1 MMQNYD
7 MMIEEKV
14 QKVFSEMEKRVS
26 TKDMVRIH
34 EAFELAREAHAVQ
47 KRKSGEP
54 FISHPIAV
62 ATIVAEELKLGAN
75 PVIAAFLHDVVEDT
89 DYTMDDIRQR
99 FGDDVAFLVSVVTK
113 KSAGN
118 YEISKQ
124 VDNYKQMLNSIH
136 YDIRALLVKLAD
148 RLHNMRTLGSMP
160 PHKQMKIAG
169 ETDFFYAPLANRL
182 GLYNVKI
189 ELENLSF
196 RYRCPH
202 EYERIACLIQKD
214 KENHQERLDA
224 FTTRIREVLAN
235 DGIEVQVKTIYRA
248 PYSIWRKMRKSGDD
262 FNHIPFR
269 HIVEVMYAC
278 EDEHLEKDMAL
289 RIYSRLTDAFSEK
302 TCGII
307 NYIDSPKENGYQSFH
322 VQLLSDY
329 GCWEE
334 VHISSER
341 MVRASQLGVVAERSE
356 GNVRRWIEKFRTV
369 LKDMEFHQKEGDFI
383 ENVVTTFYNDD
394 IRVFTP
400 KGMPVNLPKRAT
412 ALDFAFE
419 IHSHIGEH
427 AHYARINGQLA
438 SVKTELHRGDIVEI
452 VTNPDIQP
460 QKDWT
465 NHVLTYK
472 AKGFL
477 KRYFANQEKPTY
489 HFCSQCQPIPGEEVI
504 GFKETDGT
512 ISVHKRNCPIA
523 IGLASQQGDSIVS
536 VDYQEQ
542 TNMLY
547 PVIIQILAVD
557 RHQLLSD
564 MINCITQELNLS
576 IDALNTVTVD
586 CIVNCNITFGVHSF
600 GELQTIISHISSIN
614 GIEEVKMLHQ
624 KNTPPPA
631 SEENEFKALIEQA
644 H

>member
-1 MMQNYD
+1 MMQNYNK
-7 MMIEEKV
+7 IIQEKAQV
-14 QKVFSEMEKRVS
+14 VFMEMEKRVS
-26 TKDMVRIH
+26 AEDMTRIRA
-34 EAFELAREAHAVQ
+34 AFELAREAHAEQ

-54 FISHPIAV
+54 YIIHPIAV

-89 DYTMDDIRQR
+89 AYTIDDIRQR

-113 KSAGN
+113 KSTGH

-148 RLHNMRTLGSMP
+148 RLHNMRTLSSMRP
-160 PHKQMKIAG
+160 DKQMKIAG
-169 ETDFFYAPLANRL
+169 ETDFFYAPLANLL

-202 EYERIACLIQKD
+202 EYEMIAGLIQKD
-214 KENHQERLDA
+214 KDSQQKRLTA
-224 FTTRIREVLAN
+224 FTEKIREVLKQN
-235 DGIEVQVKTIYRA
+235 GIDAQINTVYRA

-262 FNHIPFR
+262 FSHIPFR
-269 HIVEVMYAC
+269 HVVEVVFTC
-278 EDEHLEKDMAL
+278 TDEEQEKDMAL
-289 RIYSRLTDAFSEK
+289 HIYSRLTNVFNEK
-302 TCGII
+302 PCGII

-322 VQLLSDY
+322 VQLLSNY

-341 MVRASQLGVVAERSE
+341 MARASQLGVVAERSE
-356 GNVRRWIEKFRTV
+356 DNVRRWIDKFRTV
-369 LKDMEFHQKEGDFI
+369 LKDLEFHQKEGDFI

-394 IRVFTP
+394 ILVFTP
-400 KGMPVNLPKRAT
+400 KGKPVIFPKRAT

-452 VTNPDIQP
+452 GTNADITPKPD
-460 QKDWT
+460 WME
-465 NHVLTYK
+465 HVLTYK

-477 KRYFANQEKPTY
+477 KRYFAKQEKSNF
-489 HFCSQCQPIPGEEVI
+489 HFCSNCHPIPGEEVI
-504 GFKETDGT
+504 GFKEADGSIT
-512 ISVHKRNCPIA
+512 VHKRNCPIA
-523 IGLASQQGDSIVS
+523 IGLASKKGDSIVS
-536 VDYQEQ
+536 VDYKESPAA
-542 TNMLY
+542 LY
-547 PVIIQILAVD
+547 PVAIQILAVD
-557 RHQLLSD
+557 RYHLLSD
-564 MINCITQELNLS
+564 MIDSITNELNLS
-576 IDALNTVTVD
+576 IGSLTTNTVD
-586 CIVNCNITFGVHSF
+586 CIVNCTITFSVHSF
-600 GELQTIISHISSIN
+600 GELQTIISHIAAID
-614 GIEEVKMLHQ
+614 GVEEVKQVNHNKQ
-624 KNTPPPA
+624 
-631 SEENEFKALIEQA
+631 
-644 H
+644 

>member
-34 EAFELAREAHAVQ
+34 EAFELAREAHAEQ

-54 FISHPIAV
+54 YIIHPSAV

-113 KSAGN
+113 KSTGN

-124 VDNYKQMLNSIH
+124 VDNYKQMLNSVH

-202 EYERIACLIQKD
+202 EYELIANLIQKD
-214 KENHQERLDA
+214 MESHQERLDI
-224 FTTRIREVLAN
+224 FTARIREALAN

-269 HIVEVMYAC
+269 HFVEVMYAC
-278 EDEHLEKDMAL
+278 EDEQQEKDMAL
-289 RIYSRLTDAFSEK
+289 RIYSRLTDAFNEK
-302 TCGII
+302 PCGII

-322 VQLLSDY
+322 VQLLSDF

-356 GNVRRWIEKFRTV
+356 DNVRRWIEKFRTV
-369 LKDMEFHQKEGDFI
+369 LKDLEFHQKEGDFI

-394 IRVFTP
+394 IMVFTP

-427 AHYARINGQLA
+427 AHYVRINGQLA

-452 VTNPDIQP
+452 VTNPDIHP
-460 QKDWT
+460 QSEWT
-465 NHVLTYK
+465 AHVMTYK

-477 KRYFANQEKPTY
+477 KRYFAKQEKPTFR
-489 HFCSQCQPIPGEEVI
+489 FCPNCQPIPGEEVI
-504 GFKETDGT
+504 GFKEADGT
-512 ISVHKRNCPIA
+512 ITVHKRNCPIA

-536 VDYQEQ
+536 VDYKE
-542 TNMLY
+542 TPDALY
-547 PVIIQILAVD
+547 PVAIQILAID
-557 RHQLLSD
+557 RFHLLSD
-564 MINCITQELNLS
+564 MINCITNELRLS
-576 IDALNTVTVD
+576 ISSLSTTTTD
-586 CIVNCNITFGVHSF
+586 CIVNCTIRFGVHSF
-600 GELQTIISHISSIN
+600 GELQTIISQVSAID
-614 GIEEVKMLHQ
+614 GVEEVKKL
-624 KNTPPPA
+624 
-631 SEENEFKALIEQA
+631 
-644 H
+644 

>member
-7 MMIEEKV
+7 KMI
-14 QKVFSEMEKRVS
+14 QKKAQIVFAEMKKRVS
-26 TKDMVRIH
+26 AEDMARIRA
-34 EAFELAREAHAVQ
+34 AFELAREAHAEQ

-54 FISHPIAV
+54 YIIHPIAV
-62 ATIVAEELKLGAN
+62 ATIVAIELKLGAN

-113 KSAGN
+113 KSTGN

-148 RLHNMRTLGSMP
+148 RLHNMRTLSSMRP
-160 PHKQMKIAG
+160 DKQMKIAG

-202 EYERIACLIQKD
+202 EYELIAGLIQKD
-214 KENHQERLDA
+214 KDSQQERLTA
-224 FTTRIREVLAN
+224 FTEIIREVLKQN
-235 DGIEVQVKTIYRA
+235 GIDAQINIVYRA

-262 FNHIPFR
+262 FSHIPFR
-269 HIVEVMYAC
+269 HVVEVIFSCADK
-278 EDEHLEKDMAL
+278 EQEKDMVL
-289 RIYSRLTDAFSEK
+289 HIYSRLTNAFNEK
-302 TCGII
+302 PCGII

-322 VQLLSDY
+322 VQLLSNY

-341 MVRASQLGVVAERSE
+341 MARASQLGVVAERSE
-356 GNVRRWIEKFRTV
+356 DNVRRWIDKFRTV
-369 LKDMEFHQKEGDFI
+369 LKDLEFHQKEGDFI

-394 IRVFTP
+394 ILVFTP
-400 KGMPVNLPKRAT
+400 KGKPVNLPKWAT

-438 SVKTELHRGDIVEI
+438 SIKTELHRGDIVEI
-452 VTNPDIQP
+452 GTNADITPRPD
-460 QKDWT
+460 WME
-465 NHVLTYK
+465 HVLTYK

-477 KRYFANQEKPTY
+477 KRYFAKQEKSNF
-489 HFCSQCQPIPGEEVI
+489 HFCSNCHPIPGEEVI

-512 ISVHKRNCPIA
+512 ITVHKRNCPIA
-523 IGLASQQGDSIVS
+523 IGLASQKGDSIVS
-536 VDYQEQ
+536 VGYKESHAA
-542 TNMLY
+542 LY
-547 PVIIQILAVD
+547 PVAIQILAVD
-557 RHQLLSD
+557 RYHLLSD
-564 MINCITQELNLS
+564 MIDSITNELNLS
-576 IDALNTVTVD
+576 IGSLTTNTVD
-586 CIVNCNITFGVHSF
+586 CIVNCTITFSVHSF
-600 GELQTIISHISSIN
+600 GELQTIISHIAAID
-614 GIEEVKMLHQ
+614 GVEEVKRI
-624 KNTPPPA
+624 K
-631 SEENEFKALIEQA
+631 I
-644 H
+644 

>member
-7 MMIEEKV
+7 KIIQEKAQV
-14 QKVFSEMEKRVS
+14 VFMEMEKRVS
-26 TKDMVRIH
+26 AEDMTRILA
-34 EAFELAREAHAVQ
+34 AFELAREAHAEQ

-54 FISHPIAV
+54 YIIHPIAV

-89 DYTMDDIRQR
+89 AYTIDDIRQR
-99 FGDDVAFLVSVVTK
+99 FGDDVAFLVNVVTK
-113 KSAGN
+113 KSTDH

-148 RLHNMRTLGSMP
+148 RLHNMRTLNSMRP
-160 PHKQMKIAG
+160 DKQMKIAG

-202 EYERIACLIQKD
+202 EYEYIARLIQQD
-214 KENHQERLDA
+214 KENHQERLNA
-224 FTTRIREVLAN
+224 FTSKIREVLAD
-235 DGIEVQVKTIYRA
+235 DGINVEVKVIYRA
-248 PYSIWRKMRKSGDD
+248 PYSVWRKMRKSGDD
-262 FNHIPFR
+262 FSHIPFR
-269 HIVEVMYAC
+269 HFVEVKYAC
-278 EDEHLEKDMAL
+278 DNEQQEKDMAL
-289 RIYSRLTDAFSEK
+289 HIYARLTNAFKEK
-302 TCGII
+302 PCGII

-322 VQLLSDY
+322 VQLLSDF

-356 GNVRRWIEKFRTV
+356 DNVRRWIEKFRTV
-369 LKDMEFHQKEGDFI
+369 LKDLEFHQKEGDFI

-394 IRVFTP
+394 ILVFTP
-400 KGMPVNLPKRAT
+400 KGKPVNLPKRAT

-452 VTNPDIQP
+452 VTNPDIHPMQ
-460 QKDWT
+460 DWT
-465 NHVLTYK
+465 EYVLTYK

-477 KRYFANQEKPTY
+477 KRYFAKQEKSNF
-489 HFCSQCQPIPGEEVI
+489 HFCPNCHPIPGEEVI
-504 GFKETDGT
+504 GFKEVDGSIT
-512 ISVHKRNCPIA
+512 VHKRNCPVA

-536 VDYQEQ
+536 VDYKESPA
-542 TNMLY
+542 MLY
-547 PVIIQILAVD
+547 PVCIQILAVD
-557 RHQLLSD
+557 RNHLLSD
-564 MINCITQELNLS
+564 MIDSITNELNLS
-576 IDALNTVTVD
+576 ICSLTTKTVD
-586 CIVNCNITFGVHSF
+586 CIVNCAITFSVHSF
-600 GELQTIISHISSIN
+600 GELQTIIGHISAIN
-614 GIEEVKMLHQ
+614 GVEEVKQ
-624 KNTPPPA
+624 VR
-631 SEENEFKALIEQA
+631 
-644 H
+644 

>member
-7 MMIEEKV
+7 MMIQEKV
-14 QKVFSEMEKRVS
+14 LKVFSEMEKRVS
-26 TKDMVRIH
+26 TEDMVRIH
-34 EAFELAREAHAVQ
+34 EAYELAREAHAEQ

-54 FISHPIAV
+54 YIIHPIAV

-89 DYTMDDIRQR
+89 DYTVDDIRQR

-113 KSAGN
+113 KSSGH

-148 RLHNMRTLGSMP
+148 RLHNMRTLSSMRP
-160 PHKQMKIAG
+160 DKQMKIAG

-196 RYRCPH
+196 RYRCPN
-202 EYERIACLIQKD
+202 EYVHISSLIVNDMSNQ
-214 KENHQERLDA
+214 QERLNA
-224 FTTRIREVLAN
+224 FTTKIREVLAN
-235 DGIEVQVKTIYRA
+235 DGINVEVKVIYRA

-269 HIVEVMYAC
+269 HVVEVMYPC
-278 EDEHLEKDMAL
+278 ENEQLEKDMAL
-289 RIYSRLTDAFSEK
+289 RIYSRLTNAFNEK
-302 TCGII
+302 PCGII

-322 VQLLSDY
+322 VQLLSDF

-356 GNVRRWIEKFRTV
+356 DNVRRWIDKFRTV

-394 IRVFTP
+394 IMVFTP

-452 VTNPDIQP
+452 VTHPDIHP
-460 QKDWT
+460 VRDWME
-465 NHVLTYK
+465 HVLTYK

-477 KRYFANQEKPTY
+477 KRYFAKQEKPEY
-489 HFCSQCQPIPGEEVI
+489 HFCPNCHPIPGEEVI
-504 GFKETDGT
+504 GFKEADGT
-512 ISVHKRNCPIA
+512 ITVHKRNCPIA

-536 VDYQEQ
+536 VDYKESP
-542 TNMLY
+542 TALY
-547 PVIIQILAVD
+547 PVAIQILAVD
-557 RHQLLSD
+557 RYHLLSD
-564 MINCITQELNLS
+564 MIDSITNELNLS
-576 IDALNTVTVD
+576 ISSLTTNTVD
-586 CIVNCNITFGVHSF
+586 CIVNCTITFSVHSF
-600 GELQTIISHISSIN
+600 DELQTIISHIAAID
-614 GIEEVKMLHQ
+614 GVEEVKQ
-624 KNTPPPA
+624 VNYNK
-631 SEENEFKALIEQA
+631 Q
-644 H
+644 

>member
-1 MMQNYD
+1 MMQDYD
-7 MMIEEKV
+7 MMIMEKAQV
-14 QKVFSEMEKRVS
+14 VFMEMEKRVPAE
-26 TKDMVRIH
+26 DVERIRA
-34 EAFELAREAHAVQ
+34 AFELAREAHAAQ

-54 FISHPIAV
+54 YIIHPIAV
-62 ATIVAEELKLGAN
+62 ATIVAIELKLGAN

-89 DYTMDDIRQR
+89 AYTIDDIRQR

-113 KSAGN
+113 KSTGN

-148 RLHNMRTLGSMP
+148 RLHNMRTLSSMRP
-160 PHKQMKIAG
+160 DKQMKIAG

-182 GLYNVKI
+182 GLYNVKV

-202 EYERIACLIQKD
+202 EYELITSLIQKD
-214 KENHQERLDA
+214 QESHQERLDI
-224 FTTRIREVLAN
+224 FTARIREALAN
-235 DGIEVQVKTIYRA
+235 DGIKVLVRTIYHA

-262 FNHIPFR
+262 FNHVPFR
-269 HIVEVMYAC
+269 HFVEVMYAC
-278 EDEHLEKDMAL
+278 EDEQQEKDMAL
-289 RIYSRLTDAFSEK
+289 RIYSHLTDAFNEK
-302 TCGII
+302 PCGII

-322 VQLLSDY
+322 VQLLSDF

-356 GNVRRWIEKFRTV
+356 DNVRRWIEKFRTV
-369 LKDMEFHQKEGDFI
+369 LRDMEFHQKEGDFI

-394 IRVFTP
+394 ILVFTP
-400 KGMPVNLPKRAT
+400 NGMPVNLPKKAT

-427 AHYARINGQLA
+427 AHYARINEHLA

-452 VTNPDIQP
+452 VTNPDIHP
-460 QKDWT
+460 LPEWT
-465 NHVLTYK
+465 DHVLTYK

-477 KRYFANQEKPTY
+477 KRYFAKQEKSTF
-489 HFCSQCQPIPGEEVI
+489 HFCPHCQPIPGEEVI

-536 VDYQEQ
+536 VDYEETQDA
-542 TNMLY
+542 LY
-547 PVIIQILAVD
+547 PVGIQILAID
-557 RHQLLSD
+557 RFHLLSD
-564 MINCITQELNLS
+564 MINCITNELHLS
-576 IDALNTVTVD
+576 IGSLSTTTAD
-586 CIVNCNITFGVHSF
+586 CIVQCTIHFSVHSF
-600 GELQTIISHISSIN
+600 GELQTIISQVAAIN
-614 GIEEVKMLHQ
+614 GVEEEKR
-624 KNTPPPA
+624 
-631 SEENEFKALIEQA
+631 I
-644 H
+644 

>member
-1 MMQNYD
+1 MMQDYD
-7 MMIEEKV
+7 KIIEEKV
-14 QKVFSEMEKRVS
+14 LRVFSGMDKRVS
-26 TKDMVRIH
+26 TEDMVRIQ
-34 EAFELAREAHAVQ
+34 EAYELAREAHAEQ
-47 KRKSGEP
+47 KRKTGEP
-54 FISHPIAV
+54 YIIHPIAV

-113 KSAGN
+113 KSTGK

-148 RLHNMRTLGSMP
+148 RLHNMRTLSSMRP
-160 PHKQMKIAG
+160 DKQMKIAG

-202 EYERIACLIQKD
+202 EYELIAGLIQKD
-214 KENHQERLDA
+214 MESRKERLDA
-224 FTTRIREVLAN
+224 FTAKIREVLAN
-235 DGIEVQVKTIYRA
+235 DGIEVEVKTIYRA

-269 HIVEVMYAC
+269 HFVEVMFRC
-278 EDEHLEKDMAL
+278 EEEQQEKDLTL
-289 RIYSRLTDAFSEK
+289 RIYSRLTDAFNEK
-302 TCGII
+302 PCGII

-322 VQLLSDY
+322 VQLLSDF

-356 GNVRRWIEKFRTV
+356 DNVRRWIEKFRTV
-369 LKDMEFHQKEGDFI
+369 LKDMEFHQKEGDYI

-394 IRVFTP
+394 ILVFTP
-400 KGMPVNLPKRAT
+400 KGMPVNLPKKAT

-427 AHYARINGQLA
+427 AHYARVNGQLA

-452 VTNPDIQP
+452 VTSPDIHPKQ
-460 QKDWT
+460 DWT
-465 NHVLTYK
+465 THVLTYK

-477 KRYFANQEKPTY
+477 KRYFAKQEKPTY
-489 HFCSQCQPIPGEEVI
+489 HFCSHCQPIPGEEVV
-504 GFKETDGT
+504 GFKEADGT

-536 VDYQEQ
+536 VDYNETQDA
-542 TNMLY
+542 LY
-547 PVIIQILAVD
+547 PVAILILAID
-557 RHQLLSD
+557 RFHLLSD
-564 MINCITQELNLS
+564 MINCITNDLHLS
-576 IDALNTVTVD
+576 MESISTTTTD
-586 CIVNCNITFGVHSF
+586 CIVHCTIRFGVHSIV
-600 GELQTIISHISSIN
+600 ELQTIIAHISAIK
-614 GIEEVKMLHQ
+614 GVEEVKKL
-624 KNTPPPA
+624 
-631 SEENEFKALIEQA
+631 
-644 H
+644 

>member
-1 MMQNYD
+1 MQDYD
-7 MMIEEKV
+7 MMIMEKAQV
-14 QKVFSEMEKRVS
+14 VFMEMEKRVPAV
-26 TKDMVRIH
+26 DVERIRA
-34 EAFELAREAHAVQ
+34 AFELAREAHAAQ

-54 FISHPIAV
+54 YIIHPIAV
-62 ATIVAEELKLGAN
+62 ATIVAIELKLGAN

-89 DYTMDDIRQR
+89 SYTIDDIRQR

-113 KSAGN
+113 KSTGN

-148 RLHNMRTLGSMP
+148 RLHNMRTLSSMRP
-160 PHKQMKIAG
+160 DKQMKIAG

-202 EYERIACLIQKD
+202 EYELITSLIQKD
-214 KENHQERLDA
+214 QESHQERLDI
-224 FTTRIREVLAN
+224 FTARIREALAN
-235 DGIEVQVKTIYRA
+235 DGIKVLVRTIYRA

-262 FNHIPFR
+262 FNHVPFR
-269 HIVEVMYAC
+269 HFVEVMYAC
-278 EDEHLEKDMAL
+278 EDEQQEKDMAL
-289 RIYSRLTDAFSEK
+289 RIYSRLTDAFNEK
-302 TCGII
+302 PGGII

-322 VQLLSDY
+322 VQLLSDF

-356 GNVRRWIEKFRTV
+356 DNVRRWIEKFRTV
-369 LKDMEFHQKEGDFI
+369 LRDMEFHQKEGDFI

-394 IRVFTP
+394 ILVFTP
-400 KGMPVNLPKRAT
+400 NGMPVNLPKRAT

-427 AHYARINGQLA
+427 AHYARINEHLA

-452 VTNPDIQP
+452 VTNPDIHP
-460 QKDWT
+460 LPEWT
-465 NHVLTYK
+465 DHVLTYK

-477 KRYFANQEKPTY
+477 KRYFAKQEKSTF
-489 HFCSQCQPIPGEEVI
+489 HFCPHCQPIPGEEVI

-536 VDYQEQ
+536 VDYEETQDA
-542 TNMLY
+542 LY
-547 PVIIQILAVD
+547 PVGIQILAID
-557 RHQLLSD
+557 RFHLLSD
-564 MINCITQELNLS
+564 MINCITNELHLS
-576 IDALNTVTVD
+576 IGSLSTTTAD
-586 CIVNCNITFGVHSF
+586 CIVQCTIHFSVHSF
-600 GELQTIISHISSIN
+600 GELQTIISQVAAIN
-614 GIEEVKMLHQ
+614 GVEEVKR
-624 KNTPPPA
+624 
-631 SEENEFKALIEQA
+631 I
-644 H
+644 

>member
-1 MMQNYD
+1 MQNYD
-7 MMIEEKV
+7 KIIQEKAQV
-14 QKVFSEMEKRVS
+14 VFMEMEKRVS
-26 TKDMVRIH
+26 AEDMTRILA
-34 EAFELAREAHAVQ
+34 AFELAREAHAEQ

-54 FISHPIAV
+54 YIIHPIAV

-89 DYTMDDIRQR
+89 AYTIDDIRQR
-99 FGDDVAFLVSVVTK
+99 FGDDVAFLVNVVTK
-113 KSAGN
+113 KSTDH

-148 RLHNMRTLGSMP
+148 RLHNMRTLNSMRP
-160 PHKQMKIAG
+160 DKQMKIAG

-202 EYERIACLIQKD
+202 EYEYIARLIQQD
-214 KENHQERLDA
+214 KENHQERLNA
-224 FTTRIREVLAN
+224 FTSKIREVLAD
-235 DGIEVQVKTIYRA
+235 DGINVEVKVIYRA
-248 PYSIWRKMRKSGDD
+248 PYSVWRKMRKSGDD
-262 FNHIPFR
+262 FSHIPFR
-269 HIVEVMYAC
+269 HFVEVKYAC
-278 EDEHLEKDMAL
+278 DNEQQEKDMAL
-289 RIYSRLTDAFSEK
+289 HIYARLTNAFKEK
-302 TCGII
+302 PCGII

-322 VQLLSDY
+322 VQLLSDF

-341 MVRASQLGVVAERSE
+341 MVRASQLGVVSERSE
-356 GNVRRWIEKFRTV
+356 DNVRRWIEKFRTV
-369 LKDMEFHQKEGDFI
+369 LKDLEFHQKEGDFI

-394 IRVFTP
+394 ILVFTP
-400 KGMPVNLPKRAT
+400 KGKPVNLPKRAT

-452 VTNPDIQP
+452 VTNPDIHPMQ
-460 QKDWT
+460 DWT
-465 NHVLTYK
+465 EYVLTYK

-477 KRYFANQEKPTY
+477 KRYFAKQEKSNF
-489 HFCSQCQPIPGEEVI
+489 HFCPNCHPIPGEEVI

-512 ISVHKRNCPIA
+512 ITVHKRNCPVA

-536 VDYQEQ
+536 VDYKESPA
-542 TNMLY
+542 MLY
-547 PVIIQILAVD
+547 PVCIQILAVD
-557 RHQLLSD
+557 RNHLLSD
-564 MINCITQELNLS
+564 MIDSITNELNLS
-576 IDALNTVTVD
+576 ICSLTTKTVD
-586 CIVNCNITFGVHSF
+586 CIVNCAITFSVHSF
-600 GELQTIISHISSIN
+600 GELQTIIGHISAIN
-614 GIEEVKMLHQ
+614 GVEEVKQ
-624 KNTPPPA
+624 VR
-631 SEENEFKALIEQA
+631 
-644 H
+644 

>member
-1 MMQNYD
+1 MKQHYD
-7 MMIEEKV
+7 MLIEEKV
-14 QKVFSEMEKRVS
+14 LRVFSEMEKRVS
-26 TKDMVRIH
+26 IEDMARIH
-34 EAFELAREAHAVQ
+34 EAYELAREAHAKQV
-47 KRKSGEP
+47 RKSGEP
-54 FISHPIAV
+54 YIIHPIAV

-113 KSAGN
+113 KSTGN

-202 EYERIACLIQKD
+202 EYELIASLIQKD
-214 KENHQERLDA
+214 RESQQERLDA
-224 FTTRIREVLAN
+224 FTVKIREVLAN
-235 DGIEVQVKTIYRA
+235 DGIKVQVKTTYRA

-269 HIVEVMYAC
+269 HFVEVMFPC
-278 EDEHLEKDMAL
+278 ETLQQEKDMAL
-289 RIYSRLTDAFSEK
+289 RIYSRLTDTFNEK
-302 TCGII
+302 PCGII

-322 VQLLSDY
+322 VQLLSDF

-356 GNVRRWIEKFRTV
+356 DNVRRWIEKFRTV

-394 IRVFTP
+394 IMVFTP
-400 KGMPVNLPKRAT
+400 KGKPVNLPKRAT

-419 IHSHIGEH
+419 IHSRIGEH
-427 AHYARINGQLA
+427 AYYARINGQLA

-452 VTNPDIQP
+452 ITNPDIHPQP
-460 QKDWT
+460 DWT
-465 NHVLTYK
+465 DYVLTYK

-477 KRYFANQEKPTY
+477 KRYFGKLEKPTF
-489 HFCSQCQPIPGEEVI
+489 HFCSHCQPIPGEEVV
-504 GFKETDGT
+504 GFKEADGT
-512 ISVHKRNCPIA
+512 ISVHKRNCSIA
-523 IGLASQQGDSIVS
+523 IGLASQHGDSIVS
-536 VDYQEQ
+536 VDYKE
-542 TNMLY
+542 TPDALY
-547 PVIIQILAVD
+547 PVAIQILAID
-557 RHQLLSD
+557 RFHLLSD
-564 MINCITQELNLS
+564 MINCITNELRLPIGSLS
-576 IDALNTVTVD
+576 TTTTDG
-586 CIVNCNITFGVHSF
+586 IVHCTIHFSVHSF
-600 GELQTIISHISSIN
+600 SELQTIIAQVSAIK
-614 GIEEVKMLHQ
+614 GVEEVKR
-624 KNTPPPA
+624 
-631 SEENEFKALIEQA
+631 II
-644 H
+644 

>member
-1 MMQNYD
+1 MKQNYD

-14 QKVFSEMEKRVS
+14 LRVLSEMEKRVS
-26 TKDMVRIH
+26 IEDMARIH
-34 EAFELAREAHAVQ
+34 EAYELAREAHAEQ

-54 FISHPIAV
+54 YIIHPIAV

-113 KSAGN
+113 KSTGN

-202 EYERIACLIQKD
+202 EYELIANLIQKD
-214 KENHQERLDA
+214 REKHQERLNI
-224 FTTRIREVLAN
+224 FTARIREVLAN
-235 DGIEVQVKTIYRA
+235 EGIKVQVKIIYRA

-262 FNHIPFR
+262 FNHIQFR

-278 EDEHLEKDMAL
+278 EDERQEKDMAL
-289 RIYSRLTDAFSEK
+289 RIYSRLTDAFNEK
-302 TCGII
+302 PCGII

-322 VQLLSDY
+322 VQLLCDY

-356 GNVRRWIEKFRTV
+356 DNVRRWIEKFRTV

-394 IRVFTP
+394 IMVFTP
-400 KGMPVNLPKRAT
+400 KGLPVNLPKRAT

-427 AHYARINGQLA
+427 AHYVRINGQLA
-438 SVKTELHRGDIVEI
+438 SIKTELHRGDIVEI
-452 VTNPDIQP
+452 VTNPNIQP

-465 NHVLTYK
+465 EHVLTYK

-477 KRYFANQEKPTY
+477 KRYFAKQEKPSF
-489 HFCSQCQPIPGEEVI
+489 HFCNHCQPISGEEVI

-512 ISVHKRNCPIA
+512 ITVHKRNCPIA

-536 VDYQEQ
+536 VDYKE
-542 TNMLY
+542 TPDALY
-547 PVIIQILAVD
+547 PVVIQILAID
-557 RHQLLSD
+557 RFHLLSD
-564 MINCITQELNLS
+564 MINCITNELRLS
-576 IDALNTVTVD
+576 IGSLSTTTTD
-586 CIVNCNITFGVHSF
+586 CIVQCTIRFSVHSF
-600 GELQTIISHISSIN
+600 SELQTIISQVSAID
-614 GIEEVKMLHQ
+614 GVEEVKKL
-624 KNTPPPA
+624 
-631 SEENEFKALIEQA
+631 
-644 H
+644 

>member
-1 MMQNYD
+1 MTQDYD
-7 MMIEEKV
+7 MMIMEKAQV
-14 QKVFSEMEKRVS
+14 VFMEMEKRVPAE
-26 TKDMVRIH
+26 DVERIRA
-34 EAFELAREAHAVQ
+34 AFELAREAHAAQ

-54 FISHPIAV
+54 YIIHPIAV
-62 ATIVAEELKLGAN
+62 ATIVAIELKLGAN

-89 DYTMDDIRQR
+89 AYTIDDIRQR

-113 KSAGN
+113 KSTGN

-148 RLHNMRTLGSMP
+148 RLHNMRTLSSMRP
-160 PHKQMKIAG
+160 DKQMKIAG

-202 EYERIACLIQKD
+202 EYELITSLIQKD
-214 KENHQERLDA
+214 QESHQERLDI
-224 FTTRIREVLAN
+224 FTARIREALAN
-235 DGIEVQVKTIYRA
+235 DGIKVLVRTIYHA

-262 FNHIPFR
+262 FNHVPFR
-269 HIVEVMYAC
+269 HFVEVMYAC
-278 EDEHLEKDMAL
+278 EDEQQEKDMAL
-289 RIYSRLTDAFSEK
+289 RIYSHLTDAFNEK
-302 TCGII
+302 PCGII

-322 VQLLSDY
+322 VQLLSDF

-356 GNVRRWIEKFRTV
+356 DNVRRWIEKFRSV
-369 LKDMEFHQKEGDFI
+369 LRDMEFHQKEGDFI

-394 IRVFTP
+394 ILVFTP
-400 KGMPVNLPKRAT
+400 NGMPVNLPKKAT

-427 AHYARINGQLA
+427 AHYARINEHLA

-452 VTNPDIQP
+452 VTNPDIHP
-460 QKDWT
+460 LPEWT
-465 NHVLTYK
+465 DHVLTYK

-477 KRYFANQEKPTY
+477 KRYFAKQEKSTF
-489 HFCSQCQPIPGEEVI
+489 HFCPHCQPIPGEEVV

-512 ISVHKRNCPIA
+512 ISVHKRNCSIA

-536 VDYQEQ
+536 VDYEETQDA
-542 TNMLY
+542 LY
-547 PVIIQILAVD
+547 PVGIQILAID
-557 RHQLLSD
+557 RFHLLSD
-564 MINCITQELNLS
+564 MINCITNEQHLS
-576 IDALNTVTVD
+576 IGSLSTTTAD
-586 CIVNCNITFGVHSF
+586 CIVQCTIHFSVHSF
-600 GELQTIISHISSIN
+600 GELQTIISQVAAIN
-614 GIEEVKMLHQ
+614 GVEEVKR
-624 KNTPPPA
+624 
-631 SEENEFKALIEQA
+631 I
-644 H
+644 

>member
-7 MMIEEKV
+7 MMIQEKAQV
-14 QKVFSEMEKRVS
+14 VFMEMEKRVS
-26 TKDMVRIH
+26 AEDMTRIRA
-34 EAFELAREAHAVQ
+34 AFELACEAHAEQ

-54 FISHPIAV
+54 YIIHPIAV

-89 DYTMDDIRQR
+89 DYTIDDIRQR

-113 KSAGN
+113 KSTGN

-148 RLHNMRTLGSMP
+148 RLHNMRTLGSML

-202 EYERIACLIQKD
+202 EYDLIASLIQKD
-214 KENHQERLDA
+214 RESQQERLDA
-224 FTTRIREVLAN
+224 FTARIREVLAN
-235 DGIEVQVKTIYRA
+235 EGIKVQINTIYRA

-278 EDEHLEKDMAL
+278 EDEQQEKDLAL
-289 RIYSRLTDAFSEK
+289 RIYSRLTDAFNEK
-302 TCGII
+302 PCGII

-322 VQLLSDY
+322 VQLLCDY

-356 GNVRRWIEKFRTV
+356 DNVRRWIEKFRTV

-394 IRVFTP
+394 IMVFTP

-427 AHYARINGQLA
+427 AHYARINGWLA

-452 VTNPDIQP
+452 VTNADITP
-460 QKDWT
+460 KPDWT
-465 NHVLTYK
+465 EHVLTYK

-477 KRYFANQEKPTY
+477 KRYFAKQEKSNFR
-489 HFCSQCQPIPGEEVI
+489 FCPNCHPIPGEEVV

-512 ISVHKRNCPIA
+512 VTIHKRNCPIA

-536 VDYQEQ
+536 VDYNE
-542 TNMLY
+542 TPDALY
-547 PVIIQILAVD
+547 PVAIQILAID
-557 RHQLLSD
+557 RFHLLSD
-564 MINCITQELNLS
+564 MINCITNELRLS
-576 IDALNTVTVD
+576 ISSLSTTTTD
-586 CIVNCNITFGVHSF
+586 CIVHCTICFCIHSF
-600 GELQTIISHISSIN
+600 GELQTIISQVSAIE
-614 GIEEVKMLHQ
+614 GVEEVKRV
-624 KNTPPPA
+624 
-631 SEENEFKALIEQA
+631 
-644 H
+644 

>member
-1 MMQNYD
+1 MMQDYD
-7 MMIEEKV
+7 MMIMEKAQV
-14 QKVFSEMEKRVS
+14 VFMEMEKRVPAE
-26 TKDMVRIH
+26 DVERIRA
-34 EAFELAREAHAVQ
+34 AFELAREAHAAQ
-47 KRKSGEP
+47 KRKSGDP
-54 FISHPIAV
+54 YIIHPIAV
-62 ATIVAEELKLGAN
+62 ATIVAIELKLGAN

-89 DYTMDDIRQR
+89 AYTIDDIRQR

-113 KSAGN
+113 KSTGN

-148 RLHNMRTLGSMP
+148 RLHNMRTLSSMRP
-160 PHKQMKIAG
+160 DKQMKIAG

-202 EYERIACLIQKD
+202 EYELITSLIQKD
-214 KENHQERLDA
+214 QESHQERLDI
-224 FTTRIREVLAN
+224 FTARIREALAN
-235 DGIEVQVKTIYRA
+235 DGIKVLVRTIYRA

-262 FNHIPFR
+262 FNHVPFR
-269 HIVEVMYAC
+269 HFVEVMYAC
-278 EDEHLEKDMAL
+278 EDEQLEKDMAL
-289 RIYSRLTDAFSEK
+289 RIYSRLTDAFNEK
-302 TCGII
+302 PGGII

-322 VQLLSDY
+322 VQLLSDF

-356 GNVRRWIEKFRTV
+356 DNVRRWIEKFRTV
-369 LKDMEFHQKEGDFI
+369 LRDMEFHQKEGDFI

-394 IRVFTP
+394 ILVFTP
-400 KGMPVNLPKRAT
+400 NGMPVNLPKKAT

-427 AHYARINGQLA
+427 AHYARINEHLA

-452 VTNPDIQP
+452 VTNPDIHP
-460 QKDWT
+460 LPEWT
-465 NHVLTYK
+465 DHVLTYK

-477 KRYFANQEKPTY
+477 KRYFAKQEKSTF
-489 HFCSQCQPIPGEEVI
+489 HFCPHCQPIPGEEVI

-536 VDYQEQ
+536 VDYEETQDA
-542 TNMLY
+542 LY
-547 PVIIQILAVD
+547 PVGIQILAID
-557 RHQLLSD
+557 RFHLLSD
-564 MINCITQELNLS
+564 MINCITNELHLS
-576 IDALNTVTVD
+576 IGSLSTTTAD
-586 CIVNCNITFGVHSF
+586 CIVQCTIYFSVHSF
-600 GELQTIISHISSIN
+600 GELQTIISQVAVIN
-614 GIEEVKMLHQ
+614 GVEEVKR
-624 KNTPPPA
+624 
-631 SEENEFKALIEQA
+631 I
-644 H
+644 

>member
-7 MMIEEKV
+7 KMIQEKA
-14 QKVFSEMEKRVS
+14 QIVFMEMEKRVS
-26 TKDMVRIH
+26 AEDMVRIRA
-34 EAFELAREAHAVQ
+34 AFELAREAHAEQ

-54 FISHPIAV
+54 YIIHPIAV
-62 ATIVAEELKLGAN
+62 ATIVAIELKLGAN

-113 KSAGN
+113 KSTGN

-196 RYRCPH
+196 HYRCPH
-202 EYERIACLIQKD
+202 EYELIANLIQKD
-214 KENHQERLDA
+214 KEKHQERLDI
-224 FTTRIREVLAN
+224 FTARIREALAN
-235 DGIEVQVKTIYRA
+235 DGIGIQVKTIYRA

-262 FNHIPFR
+262 FNHIQFR
-269 HIVEVMYAC
+269 HIVEVLFAC
-278 EDEHLEKDMAL
+278 EDVRQEKDMAL
-289 RIYSRLTDAFSEK
+289 RIYSRLTDAFNEK
-302 TCGII
+302 PCGII

-322 VQLLSDY
+322 VQLLCDY

-356 GNVRRWIEKFRTV
+356 DNVRRWIDKFRTV

-394 IRVFTP
+394 IMVFTP

-438 SVKTELHRGDIVEI
+438 SVKTELHRGDIVEMG
-452 VTNPDIQP
+452 TNADITP
-460 QKDWT
+460 KLDWME
-465 NHVLTYK
+465 HVLTYK

-477 KRYFANQEKPTY
+477 KRYFAKQEKSNF
-489 HFCSQCQPIPGEEVI
+489 HFCSNCHPIPGEEVI
-504 GFKETDGT
+504 GFKEEDGT
-512 ISVHKRNCPIA
+512 ITVHKRNCPIA
-523 IGLASQQGDSIVS
+523 IGLASQKGDSIVS
-536 VDYQEQ
+536 VDYKESPAA
-542 TNMLY
+542 LY
-547 PVIIQILAVD
+547 PVAIQILAVD
-557 RHQLLSD
+557 RYHLLSD
-564 MINCITQELNLS
+564 MIDSITNELNLS
-576 IDALNTVTVD
+576 IGSLTTNTVD
-586 CIVNCNITFGVHSF
+586 CIVNCTITFSVHSF
-600 GELQTIISHISSIN
+600 GELQTIISHIAAMD
-614 GIEEVKMLHQ
+614 GVEEVKQ
-624 KNTPPPA
+624 VNQNK
-631 SEENEFKALIEQA
+631 Q
-644 H
+644 

>member
-7 MMIEEKV
+7 KMIEEKAQV
-14 QKVFSEMEKRVS
+14 VFAEMEKRVS
-26 TKDMVRIH
+26 AEDIVRIH
-34 EAFELAREAHAVQ
+34 EAFELAREAHAEQ

-54 FISHPIAV
+54 YIIHPIAV

-89 DYTMDDIRQR
+89 AYTIDDIRQR
-99 FGDDVAFLVSVVTK
+99 FGDDVAFLVNVVTK
-113 KSAGN
+113 KSTDH

-124 VDNYKQMLNSIH
+124 VDNYKQMINSIH

-148 RLHNMRTLGSMP
+148 RLHNMRTLNSMRP
-160 PHKQMKIAG
+160 DKQMKIAG

-202 EYERIACLIQKD
+202 EYEYIARLIQQD
-214 KENHQERLDA
+214 KENHQERLNA
-224 FTTRIREVLAN
+224 FTSKIREVLAD
-235 DGIEVQVKTIYRA
+235 DGINVEVKVIYRA
-248 PYSIWRKMRKSGDD
+248 PYSVWRKMRKSGDD
-262 FNHIPFR
+262 FSHIPFR
-269 HIVEVMYAC
+269 HFVEVKYAC
-278 EDEHLEKDMAL
+278 DNEQQEKDMAL
-289 RIYSRLTDAFSEK
+289 HIYARLTNAFKEK
-302 TCGII
+302 PCGII

-322 VQLLSDY
+322 VQLLSDF

-341 MVRASQLGVVAERSE
+341 MVRASQLGVVSERSE
-356 GNVRRWIEKFRTV
+356 DNVRRWIEKFRTV
-369 LKDMEFHQKEGDFI
+369 LKDLEFHQKEGDFI

-394 IRVFTP
+394 IMVFTP
-400 KGMPVNLPKRAT
+400 KGKPVNLPKRAT

-452 VTNPDIQP
+452 VTNPDIHPMQ
-460 QKDWT
+460 DWT
-465 NHVLTYK
+465 EYVLTYK

-477 KRYFANQEKPTY
+477 KRYFAKQEKSNF
-489 HFCSQCQPIPGEEVI
+489 HFCPNCHPIPGEEVF
-504 GFKETDGT
+504 GFKEADGSIT
-512 ISVHKRNCPIA
+512 VHKRNCPVA

-536 VDYQEQ
+536 VDYKESPAA
-542 TNMLY
+542 LY
-547 PVIIQILAVD
+547 PVCIMILAVD
-557 RHQLLSD
+557 RFHLLSD
-564 MINCITQELNLS
+564 MTNCITNDLHLS
-576 IDALNTVTVD
+576 MDSLSTSTTD
-586 CIVNCNITFGVHSF
+586 CIVHCTINFSVHSF
-600 GELQTIISHISSIN
+600 GELQTIISQIADIE
-614 GIEEVKMLHQ
+614 GVEEVRRIK
-624 KNTPPPA
+624 
-631 SEENEFKALIEQA
+631 I
-644 H
+644 

>member
-7 MMIEEKV
+7 KMIQEKV

-26 TKDMVRIH
+26 TEDMVRIH

-54 FISHPIAV
+54 YIIHPIAV

-113 KSAGN
+113 KSTGN

-148 RLHNMRTLGSMP
+148 RLHNMRTLSSMRP
-160 PHKQMKIAG
+160 DKQMKIAE

-202 EYERIACLIQKD
+202 EYELIANLIQKD
-214 KENHQERLDA
+214 MESHQERLDI
-224 FTTRIREVLAN
+224 FTARIREVLAN
-235 DGIEVQVKTIYRA
+235 EGIKVQVKTIYRA

-262 FNHIPFR
+262 FSHIPFR
-269 HIVEVMYAC
+269 HFVEVMYAC
-278 EDEHLEKDMAL
+278 EDERQEKDMAL
-289 RIYSRLTDAFSEK
+289 RIYSRLTDAFNEK
-302 TCGII
+302 PCGII

-322 VQLLSDY
+322 VQLLSDF

-341 MVRASQLGVVAERSE
+341 MVRASQLGAVAERSE
-356 GNVRRWIEKFRTV
+356 DNVRRWIEKFRTV
-369 LKDMEFHQKEGDFI
+369 LKDLEFHQKEGDFI

-394 IRVFTP
+394 IMVFTP
-400 KGMPVNLPKRAT
+400 KGMPVILPKRAT

-452 VTNPDIQP
+452 VTNPDIHPQP
-460 QKDWT
+460 EWT
-465 NHVLTYK
+465 VHVMTYK

-477 KRYFANQEKPTY
+477 KRYFAKQEKPTFR
-489 HFCSQCQPIPGEEVI
+489 FCPNCQPIPSEEVI

-512 ISVHKRNCPIA
+512 ITVHKRNCPIA

-536 VDYQEQ
+536 VDYKE
-542 TNMLY
+542 TLDALY
-547 PVIIQILAVD
+547 PVAIQILAID
-557 RHQLLSD
+557 RFHLLSD
-564 MINCITQELNLS
+564 MIDSIANELNLS
-576 IDALNTVTVD
+576 IISLTTNTVD
-586 CIVNCNITFGVHSF
+586 RIVNCTITFSVHSF
-600 GELQTIISHISSIN
+600 SELQTIISHIAAID
-614 GIEEVKMLHQ
+614 GVEEVKRVNH
-624 KNTPPPA
+624 N
-631 SEENEFKALIEQA
+631 
-644 H
+644 

>member
-1 MMQNYD
+1 MQNYD
-7 MMIEEKV
+7 KMIQEKA
-14 QKVFSEMEKRVS
+14 QIVFMEMEKRVS
-26 TKDMVRIH
+26 AEDMARIRA
-34 EAFELAREAHAVQ
+34 AFELAREAHAEQ

-54 FISHPIAV
+54 YIIHPIAV
-62 ATIVAEELKLGAN
+62 ATIVAIELKLGAN

-89 DYTMDDIRQR
+89 AYTMDDIRQR

-113 KSAGN
+113 KSTGH

-148 RLHNMRTLGSMP
+148 RLHNMRTLSSMRP
-160 PHKQMKIAG
+160 DKQMKIAG

-202 EYERIACLIQKD
+202 EYEMIAGLIQKD
-214 KENHQERLDA
+214 KDSQQERLTA
-224 FTTRIREVLAN
+224 FTEKIREVLKQN
-235 DGIEVQVKTIYRA
+235 GIDAQINIVYRA

-262 FNHIPFR
+262 FSHIPFR
-269 HIVEVMYAC
+269 HVVEVVFTC
-278 EDEHLEKDMAL
+278 TDEEQEKDMAL
-289 RIYSRLTDAFSEK
+289 HIYSRLTNVFNEK
-302 TCGII
+302 PCGII

-322 VQLLSDY
+322 VQLLSNY

-341 MVRASQLGVVAERSE
+341 MARASQLGVVAERSE
-356 GNVRRWIEKFRTV
+356 DNVRRWIDKFRTV
-369 LKDMEFHQKEGDFI
+369 LKDLEFHQKEGDFI

-394 IRVFTP
+394 ILVFTP
-400 KGMPVNLPKRAT
+400 KGKPVNLPKRAT

-438 SVKTELHRGDIVEI
+438 SIKTELHRGDIIEI
-452 VTNPDIQP
+452 GTNADITPKPD
-460 QKDWT
+460 WME
-465 NHVLTYK
+465 HVLTYK

-477 KRYFANQEKPTY
+477 KRYFAKQEKSNF
-489 HFCSQCQPIPGEEVI
+489 HFCSNCHPIPGEEVI

-512 ISVHKRNCPIA
+512 ITVHKRNCPIA
-523 IGLASQQGDSIVS
+523 IGLASQKGDSIVS
-536 VDYQEQ
+536 VDYKESPAA
-542 TNMLY
+542 LY
-547 PVIIQILAVD
+547 PVAIQILAVD
-557 RHQLLSD
+557 RYHLLSD
-564 MINCITQELNLS
+564 MIDIITNELNLS
-576 IDALNTVTVD
+576 IGSLITNAVD
-586 CIVNCNITFGVHSF
+586 CIVNCTITFSVHSF
-600 GELQTIISHISSIN
+600 GELQTIISHIAAID
-614 GIEEVKMLHQ
+614 GVEEVKQ
-624 KNTPPPA
+624 VR
-631 SEENEFKALIEQA
+631 
-644 H
+644 

>member
-1 MMQNYD
+1 MMKNYD
-7 MMIEEKV
+7 MMIDEKV
-14 QKVFSEMEKRVS
+14 LKVFSEMEKRVS
-26 TKDMVRIH
+26 TEDLVRIH
-34 EAFELAREAHAVQ
+34 EAYELAHEAHAEQ

-54 FISHPIAV
+54 YIIHPIAV
-62 ATIVAEELKLGAN
+62 ANIVAEELKLGAN

-113 KSAGN
+113 KSTGH

-148 RLHNMRTLGSMP
+148 RLHNMRTLSSMRP
-160 PHKQMKIAG
+160 DKQMKIAG

-196 RYRCPH
+196 CYRCPH
-202 EYERIACLIQKD
+202 EYEDIAGMIQKD
-214 KENHQERLDA
+214 KENQQERLDA
-224 FTTRIREVLAN
+224 FTTKISEVLAIE
-235 DGIEVQVKTIYRA
+235 GINVDVKTIYRA

-269 HIVEVMYAC
+269 HVVEVMYSC
-278 EDEHLEKDMAL
+278 ENEQQEKDMAL
-289 RIYSRLTDAFSEK
+289 HIYSRLTNAFNEK
-302 TCGII
+302 PCGII

-322 VQLLSDY
+322 VQLLSDF

-341 MVRASQLGVVAERSE
+341 MVRASQLGVIAERSE
-356 GNVRRWIEKFRTV
+356 DNVRRWIEKFRTV

-394 IRVFTP
+394 IMVFTP
-400 KGMPVNLPKRAT
+400 KGKSINLPKRAT

-419 IHSHIGEH
+419 IHSDIGEH

-438 SVKTELHRGDIVEI
+438 SIKTELHRGDIVEI
-452 VTNPDIQP
+452 VTNPDIHP
-460 QKDWT
+460 LLEWT
-465 NHVLTYK
+465 EHVLTYK

-477 KRYFANQEKPTY
+477 KRYFAKQEKPMF
-489 HFCSQCQPIPGEEVI
+489 HFCANCHPIPGEEVI
-504 GFKETDGT
+504 GFKEADGT
-512 ISVHKRNCPIA
+512 ITIHKRNCPIA
-523 IGLASQQGDSIVS
+523 IGQASQQGDSILS
-536 VDYQEQ
+536 VDYKESPEA
-542 TNMLY
+542 LY
-547 PVIIQILAVD
+547 PVSIQILAID
-557 RHQLLSD
+557 RFHLLSD
-564 MINCITQELNLS
+564 MINCIANELNLS
-576 IDALNTVTVD
+576 ICSLGTNTLD
-586 CIVNCNITFGVHSF
+586 CIVNCTITFSVHSF
-600 GELQTIISHISSIN
+600 GELQTIISHIAAID
-614 GIEEVKMLHQ
+614 GVDEVKQ
-624 KNTPPPA
+624 VN
-631 SEENEFKALIEQA
+631 
-644 H
+644 

>member
-1 MMQNYD
+1 MQDYD
-7 MMIEEKV
+7 MMIMEKAQV
-14 QKVFSEMEKRVS
+14 VFMEMEKRVPAE
-26 TKDMVRIH
+26 DVERIRA
-34 EAFELAREAHAVQ
+34 AFELAREAHAAQ

-54 FISHPIAV
+54 YIIHPIAV
-62 ATIVAEELKLGAN
+62 ATIVAIELKLGAN

-89 DYTMDDIRQR
+89 AYTIDDIRQR

-113 KSAGN
+113 KSTGN

-148 RLHNMRTLGSMP
+148 RLHNMRTLSSMRP
-160 PHKQMKIAG
+160 DKQMKIAG

-202 EYERIACLIQKD
+202 EYELITSLIQKD
-214 KENHQERLDA
+214 QESHQERLDI
-224 FTTRIREVLAN
+224 FTARIREALAN
-235 DGIEVQVKTIYRA
+235 DGIKVLVRTIYRA

-262 FNHIPFR
+262 FNHVPFR
-269 HIVEVMYAC
+269 HFVEVMYAC
-278 EDEHLEKDMAL
+278 EDEQLEKDVAL
-289 RIYSRLTDAFSEK
+289 RIYSHLTDAFNEK
-302 TCGII
+302 PGGII

-322 VQLLSDY
+322 VQLLSDF

-356 GNVRRWIEKFRTV
+356 DNVRRWIEKFRTV
-369 LKDMEFHQKEGDFI
+369 LRDMEFHQKEGDFI

-394 IRVFTP
+394 ILVFTP

-452 VTNPDIQP
+452 VTNPDIHP
-460 QKDWT
+460 QQDWT
-465 NHVLTYK
+465 EHVLTYK

-477 KRYFANQEKPTY
+477 KRYFAKQEKTTF
-489 HFCSQCQPIPGEEVI
+489 HFCPHCQPIPGEEVI
-504 GFKETDGT
+504 GFKEADGT
-512 ISVHKRNCPIA
+512 ISVHKRNCSIA
-523 IGLASQQGDSIVS
+523 IGLASQHGDSIVS
-536 VDYQEQ
+536 VDYKE
-542 TNMLY
+542 TPDALY
-547 PVIIQILAVD
+547 PVAIQILAID
-557 RHQLLSD
+557 RPHLLSD
-564 MINCITQELNLS
+564 MIDCITNELRLS
-576 IDALNTVTVD
+576 IDSLNTTTTD
-586 CIVNCNITFGVHSF
+586 CIVHCSIRFRVHSF
-600 GELQTIISHISSIN
+600 GELQAIISQVSAIDRV
-614 GIEEVKMLHQ
+614 EEVKR
-624 KNTPPPA
+624 
-631 SEENEFKALIEQA
+631 I
-644 H
+644 

>member
-1 MMQNYD
+1 MTQDYD
-7 MMIEEKV
+7 MMIMEKAQV
-14 QKVFSEMEKRVS
+14 VFMEMEKRVPAE
-26 TKDMVRIH
+26 DVERIRA
-34 EAFELAREAHAVQ
+34 AFELAREAHAAQ

-54 FISHPIAV
+54 YIIHPIAV
-62 ATIVAEELKLGAN
+62 ATIVAIELKLGAN

-89 DYTMDDIRQR
+89 AYTIDDIRQR

-113 KSAGN
+113 KSTGN

-148 RLHNMRTLGSMP
+148 RLHNMRTLSSMRP
-160 PHKQMKIAG
+160 DKQMKIAG

-202 EYERIACLIQKD
+202 EYELITSLIQKD
-214 KENHQERLDA
+214 QESHQERLDI
-224 FTTRIREVLAN
+224 FTARIREALAN
-235 DGIEVQVKTIYRA
+235 DGIKVLVRTIYRA

-262 FNHIPFR
+262 FNHVPFR
-269 HIVEVMYAC
+269 HFVEVMYAC
-278 EDEHLEKDMAL
+278 EDEQLEKDMAL
-289 RIYSRLTDAFSEK
+289 RIYSRLTDAFNEK
-302 TCGII
+302 PGGII

-322 VQLLSDY
+322 VQLLSDF

-356 GNVRRWIEKFRTV
+356 DNVRRWIEKFRTV
-369 LKDMEFHQKEGDFI
+369 LRDMEFHQKEGDFI

-394 IRVFTP
+394 ILVFTP
-400 KGMPVNLPKRAT
+400 NGMPVNLPKKAT

-427 AHYARINGQLA
+427 AHYARINEHLA
-438 SVKTELHRGDIVEI
+438 SIKTELHRGDIVEI
-452 VTNPDIQP
+452 VTNPDIHP
-460 QKDWT
+460 LPEWT
-465 NHVLTYK
+465 DHVLTYK

-477 KRYFANQEKPTY
+477 KRYFAKQEKSTF
-489 HFCSQCQPIPGEEVI
+489 HFCPHCQPIPGEEVI

-523 IGLASQQGDSIVS
+523 IGLASQCPLTTRKRRTPSI
-536 VDYQEQ
+536 
-542 TNMLY
+542 
-547 PVIIQILAVD
+547 P
-557 RHQLLSD
+557 
-564 MINCITQELNLS
+564 
-576 IDALNTVTVD
+576 
-586 CIVNCNITFGVHSF
+586 
-600 GELQTIISHISSIN
+600 
-614 GIEEVKMLHQ
+614 
-624 KNTPPPA
+624 
-631 SEENEFKALIEQA
+631 
-644 H
+644 

>member
-1 MMQNYD
+1 MTQDYD
-7 MMIEEKV
+7 MMIMEKAQV
-14 QKVFSEMEKRVS
+14 VFMEMEKRVPAE
-26 TKDMVRIH
+26 DVERIRA
-34 EAFELAREAHAVQ
+34 AFELAREAHAAQ

-54 FISHPIAV
+54 YIIHPIAV
-62 ATIVAEELKLGAN
+62 ATIVAIELKLGAN

-89 DYTMDDIRQR
+89 AYTIDDIRQR

-113 KSAGN
+113 KSTGN

-148 RLHNMRTLGSMP
+148 RLHNMRTLSSMRP
-160 PHKQMKIAG
+160 DKQMKIAG

-202 EYERIACLIQKD
+202 EYELITSLIQKD
-214 KENHQERLDA
+214 QESHQERLDI
-224 FTTRIREVLAN
+224 FTARIREALAN
-235 DGIEVQVKTIYRA
+235 DGIRVLVRTIYRA

-262 FNHIPFR
+262 FNHVPFR
-269 HIVEVMYAC
+269 HFVEVMYAC
-278 EDEHLEKDMAL
+278 EDEQQEKDMAL
-289 RIYSRLTDAFSEK
+289 RIYSRLTDAFNEK
-302 TCGII
+302 PGGII

-322 VQLLSDY
+322 VQLLSDF

-356 GNVRRWIEKFRTV
+356 DNVRRWIEKFRTV
-369 LKDMEFHQKEGDFI
+369 LRDMEFHQKEGDFI

-394 IRVFTP
+394 ILVFTP
-400 KGMPVNLPKRAT
+400 NGMPVNLPKKAT

-427 AHYARINGQLA
+427 AHYARINEHLA

-452 VTNPDIQP
+452 VTNPDIHP
-460 QKDWT
+460 LPEWT
-465 NHVLTYK
+465 EHVLTYK

-477 KRYFANQEKPTY
+477 KRYFAKQEKSTF
-489 HFCSQCQPIPGEEVI
+489 HFCPHCQPIPGEEVI

-536 VDYQEQ
+536 VDYEETQDA
-542 TNMLY
+542 LY
-547 PVIIQILAVD
+547 PVGIQILAID
-557 RHQLLSD
+557 RFHLLSD
-564 MINCITQELNLS
+564 MINCITNELHLS
-576 IDALNTVTVD
+576 IGSLSTTTAD
-586 CIVNCNITFGVHSF
+586 CIVQCTIYFSVHSF
-600 GELQTIISHISSIN
+600 GELQTIISQVAAIN
-614 GIEEVKMLHQ
+614 GVEEVKR
-624 KNTPPPA
+624 
-631 SEENEFKALIEQA
+631 I
-644 H
+644 

>member
-1 MMQNYD
+1 MMKNYN
-7 MMIEEKV
+7 MMILEKAQV
-14 QKVFSEMEKRVS
+14 VFMEMEKRVS
-26 TKDMVRIH
+26 AEDMARIH
-34 EAFELAREAHAVQ
+34 AAFELAREAHSEQ

-54 FISHPIAV
+54 YIIHPISV
-62 ATIVAEELKLGAN
+62 ATIVAIELKLGAN

-89 DYTMDDIRQR
+89 DYTIDDIRQR

-113 KSAGN
+113 KSTGI

-148 RLHNMRTLGSMP
+148 RLHNMRTLSSMRP
-160 PHKQMKIAG
+160 DKQMKIAG

-202 EYERIACLIQKD
+202 EYELIAGLIQKD
-214 KENHQERLDA
+214 KDSHQQRLTA
-224 FTTRIREVLAN
+224 FTDMIREVLN
-235 DGIEVQVKTIYRA
+235 HDGIDAQINIVYRA
-248 PYSIWRKMRKSGDD
+248 PYNIWRKMRKTGDD

-269 HIVEVMYAC
+269 HVVEVVFTCADM
-278 EDEHLEKDMAL
+278 EKEKDMAL
-289 RIYSRLTDAFSEK
+289 RIYSRLTNAFKEK
-302 TCGII
+302 PCGII

-322 VQLLSDY
+322 VQLLSNF

-341 MVRASQLGVVAERSE
+341 MARASQLGVVAERSE
-356 GNVRRWIEKFRTV
+356 DNVRRWIDKFRIV
-369 LKDMEFHQKEGDFI
+369 LKDMEFHKKEGDFI

-394 IRVFTP
+394 IMVFTP

-438 SVKTELHRGDIVEI
+438 SIKTELHRGDIVEI
-452 VTNPDIQP
+452 VTNADVTPMPD
-460 QKDWT
+460 WME
-465 NHVLTYK
+465 HVLTYK

-477 KRYFANQEKPTY
+477 KRYFAKQEKSIF
-489 HFCSQCQPIPGEEVI
+489 HFCPNCHPIPGEEVI
-504 GFKETDGT
+504 GFKEADGSIT
-512 ISVHKRNCPIA
+512 IHKRNCPVA

-536 VDYQEQ
+536 VDYAE
-542 TNMLY
+542 NPAILY
-547 PVIIQILAVD
+547 PVCIQILAVD
-557 RHQLLSD
+557 RFHLLSD
-564 MINCITQELNLS
+564 MINCITNDLHLS
-576 IDALNTVTVD
+576 MNSLSSSTTD
-586 CIVNCNITFGVHSF
+586 CIVHCTINFSVHSF
-600 GELQTIISHISSIN
+600 GELHTIIGQVSAID
-614 GIEEVKMLHQ
+614 GVEEVKR
-624 KNTPPPA
+624 
-631 SEENEFKALIEQA
+631 I
-644 H
+644 

>member
-1 MMQNYD
+1 MQNYD
-7 MMIEEKV
+7 KINQEKAQV
-14 QKVFSEMEKRVS
+14 VFMEMEKRVS
-26 TKDMVRIH
+26 AEDMTRIRA
-34 EAFELAREAHAVQ
+34 AFELAREAHAEQ

-54 FISHPIAV
+54 YIIHPIAV

-89 DYTMDDIRQR
+89 AYTIDDIRQR

-113 KSAGN
+113 KSTGH

-148 RLHNMRTLGSMP
+148 RLHNMRTLSSMRP
-160 PHKQMKIAG
+160 DKQMKIAG

-202 EYERIACLIQKD
+202 EYEYIARLIQQD
-214 KENHQERLDA
+214 KENHQERLNA
-224 FTTRIREVLAN
+224 FTSKIREVLAD
-235 DGIEVQVKTIYRA
+235 DGINVEVKVIYRA
-248 PYSIWRKMRKSGDD
+248 PYSVWRKMRKSGDD

-269 HIVEVMYAC
+269 HFVEVKYAC
-278 EDEHLEKDMAL
+278 DNEQQEKDMAL
-289 RIYSRLTDAFSEK
+289 HIYARLTNAFKEK
-302 TCGII
+302 PCGII

-322 VQLLSDY
+322 VQLLSDF

-356 GNVRRWIEKFRTV
+356 DNVRRWIEKFRTV
-369 LKDMEFHQKEGDFI
+369 LKDLEFHQKEGDFI

-394 IRVFTP
+394 ILVFTP
-400 KGMPVNLPKRAT
+400 KGKPVNLPKRAT

-452 VTNPDIQP
+452 VTNPDIHPMQ
-460 QKDWT
+460 DWT
-465 NHVLTYK
+465 EYVLTYK

-477 KRYFANQEKPTY
+477 KRYFAKQEKSNF
-489 HFCSQCQPIPGEEVI
+489 HFCPNCHPIPGEEVI
-504 GFKETDGT
+504 GFKEADGSIT
-512 ISVHKRNCPIA
+512 VHKRNCPVA

-536 VDYQEQ
+536 VDYKESPS
-542 TNMLY
+542 MLY
-547 PVIIQILAVD
+547 PVCIQILAVD
-557 RHQLLSD
+557 RFHLLSD
-564 MINCITQELNLS
+564 MINCITNDLHLS
-576 IDALNTVTVD
+576 MDSLSTSTTD
-586 CIVNCNITFGVHSF
+586 CIVHCTINFSVHSF
-600 GELQTIISHISSIN
+600 GELQTIISQIADIE
-614 GIEEVKMLHQ
+614 GVEEVKRI
-624 KNTPPPA
+624 K
-631 SEENEFKALIEQA
+631 I
-644 H
+644 

>member
-1 MMQNYD
+1 MMQDYD
-7 MMIEEKV
+7 KMIKEKV
-14 QKVFSEMEKRVS
+14 LRVFSEMDKRVS
-26 TKDMVRIH
+26 TEDMVRIQ
-34 EAFELAREAHAVQ
+34 EAYELAREAHAEQ
-47 KRKSGEP
+47 KRKTGEP
-54 FISHPIAV
+54 YIIHPIAV

-113 KSAGN
+113 KSTGK

-148 RLHNMRTLGSMP
+148 RLHNMRTLSSMRP
-160 PHKQMKIAG
+160 DKQMKIAG

-202 EYERIACLIQKD
+202 EYELIAGLIQKD
-214 KENHQERLDA
+214 KESRKERLDA
-224 FTTRIREVLAN
+224 FTAKIREVLAN
-235 DGIEVQVKTIYRA
+235 DGIEVEVKTIYRA

-269 HIVEVMYAC
+269 HFVEVMFRC
-278 EDEHLEKDMAL
+278 EEEQQEKDMTL
-289 RIYSRLTDAFSEK
+289 RIYSRLTDAFNEK
-302 TCGII
+302 PCGII

-322 VQLLSDY
+322 VQLLSDF

-341 MVRASQLGVVAERSE
+341 MVRAAQLGVVAERSE
-356 GNVRRWIEKFRTV
+356 DNVRRWIEKFRTV
-369 LKDMEFHQKEGDFI
+369 LKDMEFHQKEGDYI

-394 IRVFTP
+394 ILVFTP
-400 KGMPVNLPKRAT
+400 KGMPVNLPKKAT

-427 AHYARINGQLA
+427 AHYARVNGQLA

-452 VTNPDIQP
+452 VTNPDIHPKQ
-460 QKDWT
+460 DWT
-465 NHVLTYK
+465 DHVLTYK

-477 KRYFANQEKPTY
+477 KRYFAKQEKPTY
-489 HFCSQCQPIPGEEVI
+489 HFCSHCQPIPGEEVV
-504 GFKETDGT
+504 GFKEADGT

-536 VDYQEQ
+536 VDYNETQDA
-542 TNMLY
+542 LY
-547 PVIIQILAVD
+547 PVAILILAID
-557 RHQLLSD
+557 RFHLLSD
-564 MINCITQELNLS
+564 MINCITNDLHLS
-576 IDALNTVTVD
+576 MESISTTTTD
-586 CIVNCNITFGVHSF
+586 CIVHCTIRFGVHSIV
-600 GELQTIISHISSIN
+600 ELQTIIAQISAIK
-614 GIEEVKMLHQ
+614 GVEEVKKL
-624 KNTPPPA
+624 
-631 SEENEFKALIEQA
+631 
-644 H
+644 

>member
-7 MMIEEKV
+7 KIIQEKAQV
-14 QKVFSEMEKRVS
+14 VFMEMEKRVS
-26 TKDMVRIH
+26 AEDMTRILA
-34 EAFELAREAHAVQ
+34 AFELAREAHAEQ

-54 FISHPIAV
+54 YIIHPIAV

-89 DYTMDDIRQR
+89 AYTIDDIRQR
-99 FGDDVAFLVSVVTK
+99 FGDDVAFLVNVVTK
-113 KSAGN
+113 KSTDH

-124 VDNYKQMLNSIH
+124 VDNYKQMINSIH

-148 RLHNMRTLGSMP
+148 RLHNMRTLNSMRP
-160 PHKQMKIAG
+160 DKQMKIAG

-202 EYERIACLIQKD
+202 EYEYIARLIQQD
-214 KENHQERLDA
+214 KENHQERLNA
-224 FTTRIREVLAN
+224 FTSKIREVLAD
-235 DGIEVQVKTIYRA
+235 DGINVEVKVIYRA
-248 PYSIWRKMRKSGDD
+248 PYSVWRKMRKSGDD
-262 FNHIPFR
+262 FSHIPFR
-269 HIVEVMYAC
+269 HFVEVKYAC
-278 EDEHLEKDMAL
+278 DNEQQEKDMAL
-289 RIYSRLTDAFSEK
+289 HIYARLTNAFKEK
-302 TCGII
+302 PCGII

-322 VQLLSDY
+322 VQLLSDF

-341 MVRASQLGVVAERSE
+341 MVRASQLGVVSERSE
-356 GNVRRWIEKFRTV
+356 DNVRRWIEKFRTV
-369 LKDMEFHQKEGDFI
+369 LKDLEFHQKEGDFI

-394 IRVFTP
+394 ILVFTP
-400 KGMPVNLPKRAT
+400 KGKPVNLPKRAT

-452 VTNPDIQP
+452 VTNPDIHPMQ
-460 QKDWT
+460 DWT
-465 NHVLTYK
+465 EYVLTYK

-477 KRYFANQEKPTY
+477 KRYFAKQEKSNF
-489 HFCSQCQPIPGEEVI
+489 HFCPNCHPIPGEEVI
-504 GFKETDGT
+504 GFKEADGSIT
-512 ISVHKRNCPIA
+512 VHKRNCPVA

-536 VDYQEQ
+536 VDYKESPA
-542 TNMLY
+542 MLY
-547 PVIIQILAVD
+547 PVCIQILAVD
-557 RHQLLSD
+557 RNHLLSD
-564 MINCITQELNLS
+564 MIDSITNELNLS
-576 IDALNTVTVD
+576 ICSLTTKTVD
-586 CIVNCNITFGVHSF
+586 CIVNCAITFSVHSF
-600 GELQTIISHISSIN
+600 GELQTIIGHISAIY
-614 GIEEVKMLHQ
+614 GVEEVKQ
-624 KNTPPPA
+624 VR
-631 SEENEFKALIEQA
+631 
-644 H
+644 

>member
-1 MMQNYD
+1 
-7 MMIEEKV
+7 
-14 QKVFSEMEKRVS
+14 MEKRVS
-26 TKDMVRIH
+26 AEDIVRIH
-34 EAFELAREAHAVQ
+34 EAFELAREAHAEQ

-54 FISHPIAV
+54 YIIHPIAV
-62 ATIVAEELKLGAN
+62 ATIVAKELKLGAN

-113 KSAGN
+113 KGTDN

-148 RLHNMRTLGSMP
+148 RLHNMRTLSSMRP
-160 PHKQMKIAG
+160 DKQMKIAG

-202 EYERIACLIQKD
+202 EYELIAGLIQKD
-214 KENHQERLDA
+214 KENQQERLDA
-224 FTTRIREVLAN
+224 FTAKIREMLAA
-235 DGIEVQVKTIYRA
+235 DGISVEVKTICRA

-262 FNHIPFR
+262 FNHISFR
-269 HIVEVMYAC
+269 HIVEVMYPC
-278 EDEHLEKDMAL
+278 ENEQKEKDMAL
-289 RIYSRLTDAFSEK
+289 RIYSRLTNAFKEK
-302 TCGII
+302 PCGII

-322 VQLLSDY
+322 VHLLSDF

-356 GNVRRWIEKFRTV
+356 DNVRRWIDKFRTV
-369 LKDMEFHQKEGDFI
+369 LKDLEFHQKEGDFI

-394 IRVFTP
+394 ILVFTP
-400 KGMPVNLPKRAT
+400 KGKPVNLPKRAT

-438 SVKTELHRGDIVEI
+438 TVKTELHRGDIVEI
-452 VTNPDIQP
+452 VTNPDIHPMQ
-460 QKDWT
+460 DWT
-465 NHVLTYK
+465 EYVLTYK

-477 KRYFANQEKPTY
+477 KRYFAKQEKSNF
-489 HFCSQCQPIPGEEVI
+489 HFCPNCHPIPGEEVI
-504 GFKETDGT
+504 GFKEADGSIT
-512 ISVHKRNCPIA
+512 VHKRNCPVA

-536 VDYQEQ
+536 VDYKESPAA
-542 TNMLY
+542 LY
-547 PVIIQILAVD
+547 PVCIMILAVD
-557 RHQLLSD
+557 RFHLLSD
-564 MINCITQELNLS
+564 MINCITNDLHLS
-576 IDALNTVTVD
+576 MDSLSTSTTD
-586 CIVNCNITFGVHSF
+586 CIVHCTINFSVHSF
-600 GELQTIISHISSIN
+600 GELQTIISQIADIE
-614 GIEEVKMLHQ
+614 GVEEVKRI
-624 KNTPPPA
+624 K
-631 SEENEFKALIEQA
+631 I
-644 H
+644 